1 MAVEEET
8 GYRRLAS
15 VASDCRRFGANL
27 MVVGLSGMGAS
38 FYLKTWAKNEGVD
51 YVTVAPEKKEGVV
64 VVDMPENSWKEWE
77 EIYRA
82 TPRDQKLIMVVGV
95 EKIGEES
102 VAKNWVLGH
111 VYKTLYLEVSSEKDI
126 GLLANRLG
134 LKVSSVDLSKFYG
147 LSGGIAKLAKCLMV
161 NGGRVVEEVEQM
173 AGLILAEARRAREE
187 DLEKLGV
194 VKNGKYVSAILADL
208 DKKMPD
214 GLRVEVKFDLEL
226 VEDGGS
232 GGVKVTADE
241 KKIILEMMANN
252 GMITKEKIA
261 EIKWGEGSY
270 DKFSDQA
277 ITMAMRRLDKKFKG
291 YQIETVPRVG
301 YQLKAGGQ

>member
-1 MAVEEET
+1 MAVEEEE

-15 VASDCRRFGANL
+15 AASDCRRFGANL

-51 YVTVAPEKKEGVV
+51 YVTAAPEKKEGMV
-64 VVDMPENSWKEWE
+64 VVDMPENSWEEWE

-82 TPRDQKLIMVVGV
+82 TPRDQKLIMTVGV

-102 VAKNWVLGH
+102 AAKNWVLGH
-111 VYKTLYLEVSSEKDI
+111 VYRTLYLEISSKEDI
-126 GLLANRLG
+126 GLLASRLG
-134 LKVSSVDLSKFYG
+134 VKISPDNLDKIYK
-147 LSGGIAKLAKCLMV
+147 LSGGIAKLAKCLLV
-161 NGGRVVEEVEQM
+161 NGGVVSGEPEQM

-214 GLRVEVKFDLEL
+214 GLKVEVKFDLEL
-226 VEDGGS
+226 VEDGGPS
-232 GGVKVTADE
+232 GVKVTADE
-241 KKIILEMMANN
+241 KKIISEMMANN
-252 GMITKEKIA
+252 GTITKEKIA

-277 ITMAMRRLDKKFKG
+277 ITMAMRRLGKKFKK